1 MNNDNDK
8 YRYMLVGTGRS
19 GSSLLSAIIADA
31 GANFDMPNVSAWD
44 RRSGAYEHPEL
55 INSYK
60 WFLRSKK
67 MALLSD
73 RLRRFCEIRT
83 ENKLSTLLDRAV
95 FAKYPHAFR
104 LIHFTPE
111 LEFYPKIILSY
122 RDFAGYSKS
131 MYRKNGMDMPNL
143 IKSYKEINSTA
154 LLQLEVFGG
163 VAINYKELVDKSET
177 NWAETISSLTGID
190 FSSLLESREKR
201 VQLNHNMSSITKN
214 YSFDSEINAIY
225 SMLNQSKGE
234 IF

>member
-19 GSSLLSAIIADA
+19 GSSLLLAILADA
-31 GANFDMPNVSAWD
+31 GANFDMPNVSAY
-44 RRSGAYEHPEL
+44 RRSGGYKHPEL

-83 ENKLSTLLDRAV
+83 ENKLYTLLDRAV

-111 LEFYPKIILSY
+111 LGFYPKFILSY

-143 IKSYKEINSTA
+143 IKFYKEINSTA

-163 VAINYKELVDKSET
+163 VAINYKELVDKRKT

-190 FSSLLESREKR
+190 FSYLLESREKR
-201 VQLNHNMSSITKN
+201 VQLNQNMFYITKN
-214 YSFDSEINAIY
+214 YSFYSEINAIY
-225 SMLNQSKGE
+225 SMLNKSKGE